1 VTRPSEPSQDLP
13 KVAIIGIGDDGLEG
27 LTRAAQQQV
36 LSAPIVITPRMFEG
50 QLREATGRVVELPSS
65 LEQLVRLV
73 EQLTEPAV
81 MLSSGDPLFFGV
93 ARYLCQHL
101 GKERFEIW
109 PHVSSMQLA
118 FARVRESWDEAYLT
132 SLGTQPLELV
142 LERIRTAEKVG
153 LFPTA
158 EITPSVLCRMLL
170 DRGIDYFQVSVCEN
184 LGSPDERLTRGS
196 LSDMVGQTFSAMNV
210 TILLRDEGAADRALS
225 EVPDCL
231 LGVPDEAFLQSIPKR
246 GLLTPVET
254 RAIALA
260 EMRLR
265 PESVVWDVGA
275 GSGSVAIEA
284 SRVAFRGRVYAV
296 EMDVQD
302 YQLLVENAK
311 RFAASRVFP
320 VHGEAPHAWAELP
333 TPDAIFIGGTGRS
346 VAGLCQ
352 QAWPQLREGGRL
364 VVSLSSIENL
374 SAINQLARD
383 DWGVEP
389 EVRLLQIARGN
400 SQFDQLRFE
409 SLSPSFL
416 ISVEKPQD
424 GE

>member
-1 VTRPSEPSQDLP
+1 MTGPSELSQDRP

-27 LTRAAQQQV
+27 MTRAAQQQV
-36 LSAPIVITPRMFEG
+36 LTAPVVIAPSMFEE
-50 QLREATGRVVELPSS
+50 QLREAAGRVIELPAS

-73 EQLTEPAV
+73 EQLDEPAV
-81 MLSSGDPLFFGV
+81 LLSSGDPLFFGV

-132 SLGTQPLELV
+132 SLGSQPLELV
-142 LERIRTAEKVG
+142 LERIRTADKVG

-170 DRGIDYFQVSVCEN
+170 DRGIDYFQVYVCEN
-184 LGSPDERLTRGS
+184 LGSPDERLMRGS
-196 LSDMVGQTFSAMNV
+196 LSDMVGQSFSAMNV
-210 TILLRDEGAADRALS
+210 TILLRDEGAADRVTS

-265 PESVVWDVGA
+265 PESIVWDVGA

-284 SRVAFRGRVYAV
+284 SRIAHCGRVYAV

-302 YQLLVENAK
+302 YQLLVENAR
-311 RFAASRVFP
+311 RFAANRVFP
-320 VHGEAPHAWAELP
+320 VHGEAPLAWADLP
-333 TPDAIFIGGTGRS
+333 SPDAVFIGGTGRS

-352 QAWPQLREGGRL
+352 QAWPQLKGGGRL
-364 VVSLSSIENL
+364 VVSLSSVENL
-374 SAINQLARD
+374 SAIDRLARE

-416 ISVEKPQD
+416 ISVEKPRD